1 MFEEYNDILTIEEM
15 CEILMIG
22 RNAAYSL
29 LNKGTLK
36 DFRIGKV
43 WKIPKKSM
51 LLPVSSNQKWPL
63 AFQDDIS
70 KQHYVHVV

>member
-29 LNKGTLK
+29 LNRGTLK
-36 DFRIGKV
+36 AFRIGKV
-43 WKIPKKSM
+43 
-51 LLPVSSNQKWPL
+51 
-63 AFQDDIS
+63 
-70 KQHYVHVV
+70 